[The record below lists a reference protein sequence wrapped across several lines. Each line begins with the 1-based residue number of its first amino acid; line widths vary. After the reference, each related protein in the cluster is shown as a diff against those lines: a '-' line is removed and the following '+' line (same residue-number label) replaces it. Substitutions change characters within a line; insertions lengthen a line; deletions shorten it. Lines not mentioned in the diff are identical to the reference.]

1 MVLTTQNKGGITGR
15 GTSRVA
21 RLHPGMVLG
30 LLRELRAAAQEDEPL
45 VVEGAPALAE
55 ALRRELGAGARPGWV
70 RGGSPEGAAAVV
82 YVLAG
87 EPSEEDLRFFREAAR
102 SRVPVVA
109 VLAGPELDPR
119 VPYVLATD
127 VVRVPAGS
135 GFPVEEIAHV
145 LARRVGEAATS
156 LAAALP
162 VLRPAV
168 CEELIERFS
177 RRNGLI
183 GAAVFLPGTDFPVLT
198 MNQLRLVLRLAA
210 AHGVEVDQQRAPEI
224 LAVVGS
230 GLGFRALARQVV
242 GVVPVAGWAAKG
254 AIAYSGTRALGEAAR
269 RYFEARA

>member
-1 MVLTTQNKGGITGR
+1 MV
-15 GTSRVA
+15 
-21 RLHPGMVLG
+21 MG
-30 LLRELRAAAQEDEPL
+30 LLRELRAAAQEDRPL
-45 VVEGAPALAE
+45 VVAGAPALAE
-55 ALRRELGAGARPGWV
+55 ALQRELAAGGRPGWV

-87 EPSEEDLRFFREAAR
+87 TPSDEDRRLLRDAAR

-109 VLAGPELDPR
+109 VLAGPDLDPR

-135 GFPVEEIAHV
+135 GFPVEEIARL
-145 LARRVGEAATS
+145 LARRVGEPATS

-162 VLRPAV
+162 ALRPAV

-177 RRNGLI
+177 RRNGFV

-224 LAVVGS
+224 LAVIGS
-230 GLGFRALARQVV
+230 GLAFRTLARQAV
-242 GVVPVAGWAAKG
+242 GLVPVAGWAAKG
-254 AIAYSGTRALGEAAR
+254 AIAYAGTRTLGEVAR